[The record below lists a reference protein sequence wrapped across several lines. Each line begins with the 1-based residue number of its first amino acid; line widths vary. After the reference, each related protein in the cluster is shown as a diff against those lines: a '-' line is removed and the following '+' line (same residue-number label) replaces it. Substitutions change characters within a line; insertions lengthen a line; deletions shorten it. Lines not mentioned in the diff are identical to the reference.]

1 MRTKWLLIFLLVTF
15 GNVCDAPAQVA
26 DIAGI
31 LPVIAGSMR
40 SWTK

>member
-31 LPVIAGSMR
+31 LSADRWVYE